1 VTSTSAGSEL
11 RKNLYFEDLRL
22 GERFTTAS
30 CAVTEQQIKTFAREF
45 DPQPFHL
52 DDAAGRTTLFG
63 GLVASG
69 WHTAALTMRL
79 IIEAGPWFAGGTLG
93 MGAEIKWR
101 KPVRPGDVLHVESEV
116 IELTPLQSRTDRG
129 RIVML
134 SETRNARGET
144 VQTIA
149 SQLLVPRR
157 TSQ

>member
-1 VTSTSAGSEL
+1 MTSTMADSEV

-30 CAVTEQQIKTFAREF
+30 CTVTEQHIKAFAQEF

-52 DDAAGRTTLFG
+52 DDGAARSTLFG

-79 IIEAGPWFAGGTLG
+79 IIDAGPWFAGGTLG

-101 KPVRPGDVLHVESEV
+101 KPVRPGDILHIESEI
-116 IELTPLQSRTDRG
+116 IELAPLQSRVDRG
-129 RIVML
+129 RVVML
-134 SETRNARGET
+134 SETRNALGET

-157 TSQ
+157 PSR